1 MALNVQP
8 KVDATIGS
16 GDIAFQL
23 DVTQGD
29 YIFQGFTVSTNTSV
43 LVSIASGSGALKGF
57 LISED
62 ATGTLTVA
70 SSATN
75 YVYVVLTLNASNKPT
90 SVAYVATTAET
101 QTNGYRLAKVI
112 STANVSSVSMEHSM
126 TNLTQVEMAA
136 RQLEGLF

>member
-8 KVDATIGS
+8 KVAATIGS

>member
-101 QTNGYRLAKVI
+101 QSNGYRLAKVI

>member
-1 MALNVQP
+1 MTLNVQP
-8 KVDATIGS
+8 KVADTIGS

-29 YIFQGFTVSTNTSV
+29 YIFQGFVVSTNTSV

-62 ATGTLTVA
+62 ATGTLAVA

-112 STANVSSVSMEHSM
+112 STADVSSISMEHSM
-126 TNLTQVEMAA
+126 MNLTQVEMAA
-136 RQLEGLF
+136 RQQVSLF